1 MADGAWVLVN
11 AFMNNLVLQAPGV
24 QHVEPQVQDVVF
36 EDEILIDS
44 EDDEDD
50 LFDLF

>member
-1 MADGAWVLVN
+1 MEDGAGILAQ
-11 AFMNNLVLQAPGV
+11 AFMENLVLQGPGV
-24 QHVEPQVQDVVF
+24 QHEEIQVQDVVF

-44 EDDEDD
+44 DEDDDD